1 MIMKG
6 SRETLFSP
14 GMRVQS
20 PQLWPRDRQK
30 NHYEELKRKTLPR
43 SVAGNPFGEFF
54 AAIRGEIPAAGSN
67 FDYAGPLTE
76 TVAVGV
82 LAIRSGRSIAWDAA
96 RMCVPGAPQYDA
108 WIKEPVRAGWTYGE
122 ELWTT

>member
-1 MIMKG
+1 M
-6 SRETLFSP
+6 
-14 GMRVQS
+14 S
-20 PQLWPRDRQK
+20 PQLWPRERQK
-30 NHYEELKRKTLPR
+30 VHYEALRRKTLPR

-67 FDYAGPLTE
+67 FDYAVPLTE

-82 LAIRSGRSIAWDAA
+82 LAIRSGRSITWDAS

-108 WIKEPVRAGWTYGE
+108 WIKEPARAGWSYGE
-122 ELWTT
+122 ELWRE